1 MVSFCFALQR
11 YDVFWPRARK
21 WTKIAQKGVIGVGY
35 YGVLLFSA
43 CKKYVVQQ
51 VFAGSSV
58 NLEHHLAQNCIG
70 SILADESSNH
80 LTAKGKSGTCT
91 AACDE
96 LAIAYS
102 GLLDRS
108 GTQKIFLKTRV
119 TGGAMAFKQAHQA
132 IDHRGGTDSSQ
143 ELACLGKLAD
153 DSSDL
158 SRIAQVDRA
167 WHSAWKEEHVAIGEV
182 SRRQQ
187 LVGYD
192 LDAIAG
198 GDNRLV
204 VDTNR
209 GDFDASTT
217 EDVNGKGGLGYLKA
231 GGEEDIGFHEVDV
244 VMLLF
249 KRG

>member
-1 MVSFCFALQR
+1 
-11 YDVFWPRARK
+11 
-21 WTKIAQKGVIGVGY
+21 
-35 YGVLLFSA
+35 
-43 CKKYVVQQ
+43 
-51 VFAGSSV
+51 
-58 NLEHHLAQNCIG
+58 
-70 SILADESSNH
+70 
-80 LTAKGKSGTCT
+80 
-91 AACDE
+91 
-96 LAIAYS
+96 
-102 GLLDRS
+102 
-108 GTQKIFLKTRV
+108 
-119 TGGAMAFKQAHQA
+119 MAFKQAHQA

-153 DSSDL
+153 GSSDL
-158 SRIAQVDRA
+158 GRIAQVDRA

-231 GGEEDIGFHEVDV
+231 GGEEDIGFHEGGCCYV
-244 VMLLF
+244 VV
-249 KRG
+249 